1 MSLNSMTGF
10 GRAEGASGAY
20 RWHWEVRSV
29 NGKGLDCR
37 FRLPSG
43 FEALEAKCK
52 DVLAQHIRR
61 GNCQAGLVLEA
72 ATPTTSLAVNE
83 TVAAQVLAAAQKMVD
98 IAAAQG
104 ITLSPPSVE
113 GLLSMRGVLEMQE
126 AEDDPQAREALETAL
141 LTSFGKAA
149 QNLASARAGEGRKLG
164 AIVEQQ
170 VSTIA
175 SLTEAATQ
183 SPANSEG
190 AFKARLKTQVEE
202 LLGASA
208 GLSEERLA
216 QEAALLATKAD
227 IREELDRLRAHVE
240 QARELIGSGEP
251 IGRRLDFL
259 TQEFNREANTLCSK
273 SSDASLT
280 RIGLD
285 LKAVIDQ
292 LKEQVQNVE

>member
-10 GRAEGASGAY
+10 GRVDGTEGAY

-43 FEALEAKCK
+43 FEALEPKFR
-52 DVLAQHIRR
+52 DLLGHHVRR

-72 ATPTTSLAVNE
+72 TSPTTSVQVNPLVASQVL
-83 TVAAQVLAAAQKMVD
+83 VAAKQMAD
-98 IAAAQG
+98 IAAEQG
-104 ITLSPPSVE
+104 ITLSPPTVE
-113 GLLSMRGVLEMQE
+113 GLLAIRGVLETQE
-126 AEDDPQAREALETAL
+126 AVEDSAAREGLEKAL
-141 LTSFGKAA
+141 LKSFADAA
-149 QNLASARAGEGRKLG
+149 KNLALARADEGRKLN
-164 AIVEQQ
+164 AIIEDQIGQ
-170 VSTIA
+170 IA
-175 SLTEAATQ
+175 TLTEAATN
-183 SPANSEG
+183 SPANSE
-190 AFKARLKTQVEE
+190 AALKARLKAQMNE
-202 LLGASA
+202 LLDASA

-227 IREELDRLRAHVE
+227 VREELDRLRAHVLL
-240 QARELIGSGEP
+240 ARELIVSGEP